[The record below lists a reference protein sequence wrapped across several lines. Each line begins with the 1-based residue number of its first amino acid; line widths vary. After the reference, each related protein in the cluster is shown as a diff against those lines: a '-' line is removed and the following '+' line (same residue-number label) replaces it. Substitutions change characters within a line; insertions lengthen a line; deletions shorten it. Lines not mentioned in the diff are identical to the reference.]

1 MSNFGYHKQLGKYE
15 DIDEDE
21 LLASLTNEEI
31 QELEKVMAEIEPDTN
46 IPTGLRQ
53 EDQTAKQPTGTFCR
67 EALLKYW
74 EDETHRLLEDSMDE
88 CQTDKSK
95 EECGSEEPEDNEE
108 EREQEN
114 RGLRTGGDGEKEARS
129 SNWNFVDLSRL
140 DCKRNGNSGQ
150 KPKGIHK
157 DALHHHV
164 TPERPSGNPTD
175 IVKTLEN
182 ILSNDTSLNE
192 VNLNNI
198 ENISQEVLVSFAD
211 ALISNT
217 YIEVFSLANTHADD
231 QVAFALAK
239 MLKKNCSITNLNV
252 ESNFISGKGI
262 LALIGA
268 LQYNTTLV
276 ELRFHNQRHICGGQ
290 VEMEMVKLLR
300 DNTTLLKLGYHFDLP
315 GPRMSATGIL
325 TRNQD
330 RQRQM
335 RLQQRREQ
343 DNLERSEEQ
352 SKAWDTVD
360 STQSLQFQISTDKD
374 ATQGKQHLVSSHL
387 PKHPQSQPKVVNNVP
402 SRKIA
407 EMVKQQEETAMD
419 STVRNQTNANKGL
432 KLTGDKHGK
441 SIFQNEKPVLLRR
454 KDERKSQGG
463 TQGSTRD
470 DLLAAIRRSSTGT
483 LRRVTNNHHS

>member
-1 MSNFGYHKQLGKYE
+1 GAVPINFGYHKQLGKYE

-31 QELEKVMAEIEPDTN
+31 QELEKVMAEIEPDMN

-53 EDQTAKQPTGTFCR
+53 EDQTAKQPTGTFSR

-74 EDETHRLLEDSMDE
+74 EDETHRLLEVGAPFFNN
-88 CQTDKSK
+88 QKVAV
-95 EECGSEEPEDNEE
+95 PPVEE
-108 EREQEN
+108 EQTFLSLITEERIQRELD
-114 RGLRTGGDGEKEARS
+114 RATS
-129 SNWNFVDLSRL
+129 SKWNFVDLSRL
-140 DCKRNGNSGQ
+140 DCKRNGNIGQ

-157 DALHHHV
+157 SALHHHV
-164 TPERPSGNPTD
+164 TERPSGNPTD

-182 ILSNDTSLNE
+182 ILSNDTSLSE

-198 ENISQEVLVSFAD
+198 ENISQEVLVSFAE
-211 ALISNT
+211 ALITNT
-217 YIEVFSLANTHADD
+217 HVEVFSLANTHADD

-262 LALIGA
+262 LALIGS

-325 TRNQD
+325 TRFGKHQPCQIRSPGN
-330 RQRQM
+330 
-335 RLQQRREQ
+335 RL
-343 DNLERSEEQ
+343 
-352 SKAWDTVD
+352 
-360 STQSLQFQISTDKD
+360 
-374 ATQGKQHLVSSHL
+374 
-387 PKHPQSQPKVVNNVP
+387 
-402 SRKIA
+402 
-407 EMVKQQEETAMD
+407 
-419 STVRNQTNANKGL
+419 
-432 KLTGDKHGK
+432 
-441 SIFQNEKPVLLRR
+441 
-454 KDERKSQGG
+454 
-463 TQGSTRD
+463 
-470 DLLAAIRRSSTGT
+470 
-483 LRRVTNNHHS
+483 

>member
-1 MSNFGYHKQLGKYE
+1 MSNFGYHKQLDKYE

-53 EDQTAKQPTGTFCR
+53 EDQTAKQPTGTFSR

-74 EDETHRLLEDSMDE
+74 EDETHRLIEDSMDE
-88 CQTDKSK
+88 CQTDKK
-95 EECGSEEPEDNEE
+95 EEECGSEEPEDNEE
-108 EREQEN
+108 EGELW
-114 RGLRTGGDGEKEARS
+114 GLGTGGDGEKEARS
-129 SNWNFVDLSRL
+129 SNWNFADLSRL
-140 DCKRNGNSGQ
+140 DCKSIGNSSQ
-150 KPKGIHK
+150 KPKGIPK
-157 DALHHHV
+157 GAHHHHHA

-182 ILSNDTSLNE
+182 ILSNDTALSE

-211 ALISNT
+211 ALTANT
-217 YIEVFSLANTHADD
+217 HVEAFSLANTHADD

-262 LALIGA
+262 LALIGS

-276 ELRFHNQRHICGGQ
+276 ELRFQNQRHICGGQ

-315 GPRMSATGIL
+315 GPRMNATGIL

-335 RLQQRREQ
+335 RLQQRREEN
-343 DNLERSEEQ
+343 NLEKSEEE
-352 SKAWDTVD
+352 SKTWDKVNN
-360 STQSLQFQISTDKD
+360 TQSLQFQNSRDED
-374 ATQGKQHLVSSHL
+374 AIQAKQPLVSSNT
-387 PKHPQSQPKVVNNVP
+387 PKQPHSQPNIVNYVP
-402 SRKIA
+402 TRKIA
-407 EMVKQQEETAMD
+407 EMVKQQEETAIE
-419 STVRNQTNANKGL
+419 SFETNANKND
-432 KLTGDKHGK
+432 KLTRDKDIK
-441 SIFQNEKPVLLRR
+441 NIFQNEKPVPLRR
-454 KDERKSQGG
+454 EDERRSLGG
-463 TQGSTRD
+463 PQGSTRD
-470 DLLAAIRRSSTGT
+470 DLLAAIRRSSIGT
-483 LRRVTNNHHS
+483 LRRVSNNHHS

>member
-1 MSNFGYHKQLGKYE
+1 MATKLGKYE

-74 EDETHRLLEDSMDE
+74 ENETHRLYASAQP
-88 CQTDKSK
+88 CF
-95 EECGSEEPEDNEE
+95 PFY
-108 EREQEN
+108 EQQN
-114 RGLRTGGDGEKEARS
+114 WGLRTGGDGEKEARS

-157 DALHHHV
+157 GALHHQV

-217 YIEVFSLANTHADD
+217 HVEVFSLANTHADD
-231 QVAFALAK
+231 QVAFALAE

-262 LALIGA
+262 LALIGSV
-268 LQYNTTLV
+268 QYNTTLV

-335 RLQQRREQ
+335 RVE
-343 DNLERSEEQ
+343 N
-352 SKAWDTVD
+352 T
-360 STQSLQFQISTDKD
+360 
-374 ATQGKQHLVSSHL
+374 
-387 PKHPQSQPKVVNNVP
+387 
-402 SRKIA
+402 
-407 EMVKQQEETAMD
+407 
-419 STVRNQTNANKGL
+419 
-432 KLTGDKHGK
+432 
-441 SIFQNEKPVLLRR
+441 SIH
-454 KDERKSQGG
+454 
-463 TQGSTRD
+463 T
-470 DLLAAIRRSSTGT
+470 
-483 LRRVTNNHHS
+483 

>member
-21 LLASLTNEEI
+21 LLASLTLEEI

-88 CQTDKSK
+88 CQTDKSE

-108 EREQEN
+108 EGEQQN
-114 RGLRTGGDGEKEARS
+114 WGLRTGADGEKQTRS
-129 SNWNFVDLSRL
+129 SNWNFVDLSQL
-140 DCKRNGNSGQ
+140 DCKRNGQ

-157 DALHHHV
+157 GALHHHI
-164 TPERPSGNPTD
+164 TPERSSGNPTD

-182 ILSNDTSLNE
+182 ILSDDTSLSE

-211 ALISNT
+211 ALTSNT
-217 YIEVFSLANTHADD
+217 HVEVFSLANTHADD
-231 QVAFALAK
+231 QVAFALGK

-262 LALIGA
+262 LALIGS
-268 LQYNTTLV
+268 LQHNTTLV

-290 VEMEMVKLLR
+290 VEMEMVKMLR

-330 RQRQM
+330 RQRQR
-335 RLQQRREQ
+335 RLEQRREL
-343 DNLERSEEQ
+343 DNLERSKEQ
-352 SKAWDTVD
+352 SKMLDTVD
-360 STQSLQFQISTDKD
+360 NTKSLHFQIPD

-387 PKHPQSQPKVVNNVP
+387 PNPHSQPKVVNNVP
-402 SRKIA
+402 TRKIA

-419 STVRNQTNANKGL
+419 SINHKGH

-441 SIFQNEKPVLLRR
+441 NILQLENPVPLRR
-454 KDERKSQGG
+454 KDDRKSLAS
-463 TQGSTRD
+463 TQRSTRD
-470 DLLAAIRRSSTGT
+470 DLLAAIRGSSMGT
-483 LRRVTNNHHS
+483 LRRVTNNHR

>member
-31 QELEKVMAEIEPDTN
+31 QELEKVMAEIEPDMN

-53 EDQTAKQPTGTFCR
+53 EDQTAKQPTGTFSR

-88 CQTDKSK
+88 CQTDKSE

-108 EREQEN
+108 EGEQQN
-114 RGLRTGGDGEKEARS
+114 WGLRTGGDGEKEARS
-129 SNWNFVDLSRL
+129 SKWNFVDLSRL
-140 DCKRNGNSGQ
+140 DCKRNGNIGQ

-157 DALHHHV
+157 SALHHHV
-164 TPERPSGNPTD
+164 TERPSGNPTD

-182 ILSNDTSLNE
+182 ILSNDTSLSE

-198 ENISQEVLVSFAD
+198 ENISQEVLVSFAE
-211 ALISNT
+211 ALITNT
-217 YIEVFSLANTHADD
+217 HVEVFSLANTHADD

-262 LALIGA
+262 LALIGS

-335 RLQQRREQ
+335 RLQQRKEQ
-343 DNLERSEEQ
+343 DDLERSEEQ
-352 SKAWDTVD
+352 SKTCDTVD
-360 STQSLQFQISTDKD
+360 NTQSLQFQISTDKD
-374 ATQGKQHLVSSHL
+374 ATQGKQPSVSSHS
-387 PKHPQSQPKVVNNVP
+387 PKQPHSQPKVVNNVP
-402 SRKIA
+402 TRKIA
-407 EMVKQQEETAMD
+407 EMVKQQQETAIE
-419 STVRNQTNANKGL
+419 SFETNANKGH
-432 KLTGDKHGK
+432 KLTGDKHTK
-441 SIFQNEKPVLLRR
+441 NIFQNEKPVPLRR
-454 KDERKSQGG
+454 EDERKSLGG
-463 TQGSTRD
+463 TQGSMRD
-470 DLLAAIRRSSTGT
+470 DLLAAIRRSSIGT
-483 LRRVTNNHHS
+483 LRRVTNNHRS

>member
-1 MSNFGYHKQLGKYE
+1 MSDFGYHKQLGKYE

-21 LLASLTNEEI
+21 LLASLTDEEI
-31 QELEKVMAEIEPDTN
+31 QELEKVMAEIDPDTN

-74 EDETHRLLEDSMDE
+74 EDESHRLLEDSMDE
-88 CQTDKSK
+88 CQTDKSE

-108 EREQEN
+108 EGEQQN
-114 RGLRTGGDGEKEARS
+114 WGLRTGGDREKQPRS

-140 DCKRNGNSGQ
+140 DCKSNGNRGQ
-150 KPKGIHK
+150 KFKGINK
-157 DALHHHV
+157 SALHHHV

-182 ILSNDTSLNE
+182 ILSDDSSLSE

-211 ALISNT
+211 ALTSNT
-217 YIEVFSLANTHADD
+217 HVEVFSLANTHADD
-231 QVAFALAK
+231 QVASALAK

-262 LALIGA
+262 LALVGS

-290 VEMEMVKLLR
+290 VEMEMIKLLR

-330 RQRQM
+330 RQRQR

-343 DNLERSEEQ
+343 DHLESSEEQ
-352 SKAWDTVD
+352 SKTWDTVNND
-360 STQSLQFQISTDKD
+360 VDTTKV
-374 ATQGKQHLVSSHL
+374 KQHSVSSHL
-387 PKHPQSQPKVVNNVP
+387 PKPHSQSKVVNIVP
-402 SRKIA
+402 TRKIA
-407 EMVKQQEETAMD
+407 EMVKKQEEMD
-419 STVRNQTNANKGL
+419 NKQEQTRIDNIGHKGH

-441 SIFQNEKPVLLRR
+441 HIIQDEKSVPLRR
-454 KDERKSQGG
+454 KDSLGG
-463 TQGSTRD
+463 TQRSTRD
-470 DLLAAIRRSSTGT
+470 DLLAAIRGSSIGT
-483 LRRVTNNHHS
+483 LRRVTNNHRS

>member
-31 QELEKVMAEIEPDTN
+31 QELEKVMAEIEPDMN

-53 EDQTAKQPTGTFCR
+53 EDQTAKQPTGTFSR

-74 EDETHRLLEDSMDE
+74 EDETHRLLEVGDSE
-88 CQTDKSK
+88 
-95 EECGSEEPEDNEE
+95 SE
-108 EREQEN
+108 
-114 RGLRTGGDGEKEARS
+114 LRLGRAFQLKIPTGNSELPTSETGGDGEKEARS
-129 SNWNFVDLSRL
+129 SKWNFVDLSRL
-140 DCKRNGNSGQ
+140 DCKRNGNIGQ

-157 DALHHHV
+157 SALHHHV
-164 TPERPSGNPTD
+164 TERPSGNPTD

-182 ILSNDTSLNE
+182 ILSNDTSLSE

-198 ENISQEVLVSFAD
+198 ENISQEVLVSFAE
-211 ALISNT
+211 ALITNT
-217 YIEVFSLANTHADD
+217 HVEVFSLANTHADD

-262 LALIGA
+262 LALIGS

-335 RLQQRREQ
+335 RLQQRKEQ
-343 DNLERSEEQ
+343 DDLER
-352 SKAWDTVD
+352 KMKTC
-360 STQSLQFQISTDKD
+360 
-374 ATQGKQHLVSSHL
+374 
-387 PKHPQSQPKVVNNVP
+387 
-402 SRKIA
+402 
-407 EMVKQQEETAMD
+407 
-419 STVRNQTNANKGL
+419 
-432 KLTGDKHGK
+432 
-441 SIFQNEKPVLLRR
+441 VLLSGI
-454 KDERKSQGG
+454 ESEIHYLY
-463 TQGSTRD
+463 T
-470 DLLAAIRRSSTGT
+470 
-483 LRRVTNNHHS
+483 HSNTSDFPPTKYFAQ

>member
-1 MSNFGYHKQLGKYE
+1 MP
-15 DIDEDE
+15 E
-21 LLASLTNEEI
+21 LNLVFLSMVT
-31 QELEKVMAEIEPDTN
+31 Q
-46 IPTGLRQ
+46 
-53 EDQTAKQPTGTFCR
+53 
-67 EALLKYW
+67 
-74 EDETHRLLEDSMDE
+74 DSMDE
-88 CQTDKSK
+88 SQTDKSE

-108 EREQEN
+108 EGEQQN
-114 RGLRTGGDGEKEARS
+114 WGLRTGGDGEKEARS

-150 KPKGIHK
+150 KPKDIHK
-157 DALHHHV
+157 GALHHHHV
-164 TPERPSGNPTD
+164 TPERPNGNPTD

-182 ILSNDTSLNE
+182 ILSNDTSLSE

-211 ALISNT
+211 ALITNT
-217 YIEVFSLANTHADD
+217 HAEVFSLANTHADD

-262 LALIGA
+262 LALIES

-352 SKAWDTVD
+352 SKTWDTVD
-360 STQSLQFQISTDKD
+360 NTQSLQFQISTDKD
-374 ATQGKQHLVSSHL
+374 ATQGKQPLVSSHL
-387 PKHPQSQPKVVNNVP
+387 PKQPHSQPKVVNNVP
-402 SRKIA
+402 TRKIA
-407 EMVKQQEETAMD
+407 EMVKQQEET
-419 STVRNQTNANKGL
+419 STESFESNANKGH
-432 KLTGDKHGK
+432 KLTGDKHTK
-441 SIFQNEKPVLLRR
+441 NIFQNEKPVPLRR
-454 KDERKSQGG
+454 EDERKSLGG

-470 DLLAAIRRSSTGT
+470 DLLAAIRRSSIGT
-483 LRRVTNNHHS
+483 LRRVRHLEFFQDIKYRYKP

>member
-1 MSNFGYHKQLGKYE
+1 MKINFGYHKQLGKYE

-74 EDETHRLLEDSMDE
+74 ENETHRLLERLLGT
-88 CQTDKSK
+88 QNFQLHH
-95 EECGSEEPEDNEE
+95 EDWA
-108 EREQEN
+108 
-114 RGLRTGGDGEKEARS
+114 TGGDGEKEARS

-157 DALHHHV
+157 GALHHQV

-217 YIEVFSLANTHADD
+217 HVEVFSLANTHADD
-231 QVAFALAK
+231 QVAFALAE

-262 LALIGA
+262 LALIGSV
-268 LQYNTTLV
+268 QYNTTLV

-330 RQRQM
+330 
-335 RLQQRREQ
+335 
-343 DNLERSEEQ
+343 
-352 SKAWDTVD
+352 
-360 STQSLQFQISTDKD
+360 
-374 ATQGKQHLVSSHL
+374 L
-387 PKHPQSQPKVVNNVP
+387 P
-402 SRKIA
+402 
-407 EMVKQQEETAMD
+407 
-419 STVRNQTNANKGL
+419 
-432 KLTGDKHGK
+432 
-441 SIFQNEKPVLLRR
+441 LRR
-454 KDERKSQGG
+454 KDERKSLGG

-470 DLLAAIRRSSTGT
+470 DLLAAIRRSSIGT
-483 LRRVTNNHHS
+483 LRRARHLTFVQDMTK

>member
-1 MSNFGYHKQLGKYE
+1 MSNFGYHKELGKYE
-15 DIDEDE
+15 DVDEDE
-21 LLASLTNEEI
+21 LLASLTLEEI
-31 QELEKVMAEIEPDTN
+31 QELEKVMAEIEPDKN

-74 EDETHRLLEDSMDE
+74 EDESHRLLEDSMDE
-88 CQTDKSK
+88 CQTDKSE

-108 EREQEN
+108 EGEQQN
-114 RGLRTGGDGEKEARS
+114 WGLSTGGDGEKEPRS
-129 SNWNFVDLSRL
+129 SNWNFVDFSRL

-150 KPKGIHK
+150 KPIGIHK
-157 DALHHHV
+157 GALHHQV
-164 TPERPSGNPTD
+164 TPERPSGNLTD
-175 IVKTLEN
+175 IDKTLEN
-182 ILSNDTSLNE
+182 ILSDDDSLSE

-211 ALISNT
+211 ALKSNT
-217 YIEVFSLANTHADD
+217 HVEVFSLANTHADD

-239 MLKKNCSITNLNV
+239 MLKKNCRITNLNV

-262 LALIGA
+262 LALVGS

-330 RQRQM
+330 CQRQR
-335 RLQQRREQ
+335 RLQQKREQ
-343 DNLERSEEQ
+343 DNLEKSEEQ
-352 SKAWDTVD
+352 SKTWDIVD
-360 STQSLQFQISTDKD
+360 ND
-374 ATQGKQHLVSSHL
+374 ADTTQGKQHLVSSHL
-387 PKHPQSQPKVVNNVP
+387 PKPHSQPKVVNNVP
-402 SRKIA
+402 TRKIA
-407 EMVKQQEETAMD
+407 EMVKQQKETAMD
-419 STVRNQTNANKGL
+419 SIGHKGH
-432 KLTGDKHGK
+432 KHGK
-441 SIFQNEKPVLLRR
+441 KILQDEKPVPLRR
-454 KDERKSQGG
+454 KDERNSLGG
-463 TQGSTRD
+463 TQRSTRD
-470 DLLAAIRRSSTGT
+470 DLLAAIRGSSIGT
-483 LRRVTNNHHS
+483 LRRVTNNHRS